1 MRFAETKIEKEIERR
16 NAMLSVVLPAY
27 NEEKM
32 IQKAADTLDRI
43 LGDAEIPYELVF
55 VNDGSKDGTWAA
67 IEAAA
72 KKNPH
77 VTGVCF
83 SRNFGKE

>member
-43 LGDAEIPYELVF
+43 LGDAEIPYELVL
-55 VNDGSKDGTWAA
+55 SL
-67 IEAAA
+67 I
-72 KKNPH
+72 H
-77 VTGVCF
+77 I
-83 SRNFGKE
+83 